1 MSTSSNDPNNVQ
13 QLESQ
18 VVKGGTKSG
27 EMSKLTLTAIGVL
40 FVAVVILAIVL
51 IASPASGD
59 KKGSLK

>member
-1 MSTSSNDPNNVQ
+1 MSTSSNDPNVP

-18 VVKGGTKSG
+18 VVKGEARSG

>member
-1 MSTSSNDPNNVQ
+1 MSTSSNDPNVA

>member
-18 VVKGGTKSG
+18 VVKGEARSG
-27 EMSKLTLTAIGVL
+27 DMSKLTLTAIGVL

>member
-18 VVKGGTKSG
+18 VVKVGAKSG
-27 EMSKLTLTAIGVL
+27 DMSKLTLTAIGVL

-51 IASPASGD
+51 IANPASGD
-59 KKGSLK
+59 KESLK

>member
-1 MSTSSNDPNNVQ
+1 MSTSSNDPSVA

-18 VVKGGTKSG
+18 VVKEETKSG

-51 IASPASGD
+51 IANPASGD
-59 KKGSLK
+59 KESLK

>member
-1 MSTSSNDPNNVQ
+1 MSTSSNDPSVP

-18 VVKGGTKSG
+18 VVKGEARSG

-51 IASPASGD
+51 IANPASGD
-59 KKGSLK
+59 KESLK

>member
-1 MSTSSNDPNNVQ
+1 MSTSSNDPNVA

-18 VVKGGTKSG
+18 VVKEETKSG
-27 EMSKLTLTAIGVL
+27 EMSKLTLAAIGVL

-59 KKGSLK
+59 KGSLK

>member
-1 MSTSSNDPNNVQ
+1 MSTSSNDPNVG

-18 VVKGGTKSG
+18 VVKGEARSG

-51 IASPASGD
+51 IANPASGD
-59 KKGSLK
+59 KESLK

>member
-1 MSTSSNDPNNVQ
+1 MSTSSNDPSVA

-18 VVKGGTKSG
+18 VVKEETKSG

-40 FVAVVILAIVL
+40 FVAVVVLAIVL

-59 KKGSLK
+59 KGSLK

>member
-1 MSTSSNDPNNVQ
+1 MSTSSNDPNVA

-18 VVKGGTKSG
+18 VVKGEARSG
-27 EMSKLTLTAIGVL
+27 DMSKLTLTAIGVL

>member
-1 MSTSSNDPNNVQ
+1 MSTSSNDPSVA

-18 VVKGGTKSG
+18 VVKGEARSG

-51 IASPASGD
+51 IANPASGD